1 MVKFTQAQKNE
12 FDKLYTKRNS
22 MTLLDVLQEVQRN
35 ELGYPVLY
43 LYLFSGENDCANQD
57 NFAKVWL
64 DPSLIT
70 IKFDMY
76 YLVLFPQMYIALD
89 PDGKVEF
96 TQKWDFSIA
105 YQKKFTQV
113 DIDQMQQRDEFKN
126 RISLNACKVEV
137 EADDVNYPPEVDTD
151 DSGDDSEDVDD
162 STTDDDSVASDGS
175 DDDPKVDEAVA
186 DESELKG

>member
-12 FDKLYTKRNS
+12 FDKLHAKRDS

-76 YLVLFPQMYIALD
+76 YLVLFPQMYVSLD
-89 PDGKVEF
+89 PDKQVKF
-96 TQKWDFSIA
+96 TDKWDFTVA
-105 YQKKFTQV
+105 YQKQFTQV
-113 DIDQMQQRDEFKN
+113 DIDRLQLRDEFKN
-126 RISLNACKVEV
+126 RVNLDSCKVEV
-137 EADDVNYPPEVDTD
+137 GIDDEANPQPLNVPSDVTV
-151 DSGDDSEDVDD
+151 SVDD
-162 STTDDDSVASDGS
+162 DTATIEAS
-175 DDDPKVDEAVA
+175 
-186 DESELKG
+186 